1 LDIWTL
7 AWAHARSG
15 DRIAIADYADY
26 AESDYQSPVD
36 AVIAGR
42 ITAELDM

>member
-1 LDIWTL
+1 LYIWTL

-15 DRIAIADYADY
+15 DRIAIADHADQN
-26 AESDYQSPVD
+26 ERDHQSLVD
-36 AVIAGR
+36 AVTSGR